1 VFPTYHCGNRSRV
14 AVDGETPRSVL
25 EDDGGSFR
33 CSSGSGDSSGD
44 GGVDGGGGAPSSGG
58 LTWEVLIRRGDSAS
72 SGG

>member
-44 GGVDGGGGAPSSGG
+44 GGVDGGGAPSSGG